1 MEIIKIRGYGSEF
14 TYDEEVPC
22 IVPCVINPETN
33 RNDLMIVNDEGD
45 ECKIY
50 ETIKK
55 SVSYFKF
62 DGWTRIKAEHPMVF
76 GEPVLLKQDKNL
88 KKLVF
93 NIFIDSF
100 NYKFIKDYP
109 LEEIMPYTYQFF
121 KDGITCNNAYVGS
134 EFTYPSVSSYWTG
147 QRPNR
152 HKTLNQNLQF
162 DIPGEFKLISEYFK
176 EAGYFTSKIGGNC
189 SVVPN
194 YGYIKGVDRFVFEHY
209 KQHFNVQ
216 QVVTEAIEHME
227 TYRDTNQFIWFEIED
242 LHDVAGG
249 WQRTPFV
256 QTKASYTAREVD
268 NLGGST
274 LYQSFSPNK
283 RETYKE
289 ELRHIDLYLNFIYQY
304 IKEHYR
310 KEEVVVSLISDHG
323 NGFNISDGQP
333 FLSEQRMRVPFM
345 FYCDWQGE
353 RECNEIIESIDY
365 MNIIS
370 KLSGVSLDSGDVK
383 DGQLP
388 YFFGGD
394 KKKEYAVSQ
403 SIFPNKPYVA
413 SIFTEEQKFYLE
425 SVNKSGSDLR
435 IDFSQL
441 KYALWDK
448 EDKNIIDA
456 GAVQRYLDILKNLIS
471 DFDMHKC

>member
-1 MEIIKIRGYGSEF
+1 
-14 TYDEEVPC
+14 
-22 IVPCVINPETN
+22 
-33 RNDLMIVNDEGD
+33 
-45 ECKIY
+45 
-50 ETIKK
+50 
-55 SVSYFKF
+55 
-62 DGWTRIKAEHPMVF
+62 
-76 GEPVLLKQDKNL
+76 
-88 KKLVF
+88 
-93 NIFIDSF
+93 
-100 NYKFIKDYP
+100 
-109 LEEIMPYTYQFF
+109 
-121 KDGITCNNAYVGS
+121 
-134 EFTYPSVSSYWTG
+134 
-147 QRPNR
+147 
-152 HKTLNQNLQF
+152 
-162 DIPGEFKLISEYFK
+162 
-176 EAGYFTSKIGGNC
+176 
-189 SVVPN
+189 
-194 YGYIKGVDRFVFEHY
+194 
-209 KQHFNVQ
+209 
-216 QVVTEAIEHME
+216 
-227 TYRDTNQFIWFEIED
+227 
-242 LHDVAGG
+242 
-249 WQRTPFV
+249 
-256 QTKASYTAREVD
+256 
-268 NLGGST
+268 
-274 LYQSFSPNK
+274 
-283 RETYKE
+283 
-289 ELRHIDLYLNFIYQY
+289 
-304 IKEHYR
+304 
-310 KEEVVVSLISDHG
+310 
-323 NGFNISDGQP
+323 
-333 FLSEQRMRVPFM
+333 M